1 MAEWKGLV
9 TISPANS
16 GAGDSIR
23 AAFDKVN
30 NNLEYLKDV
39 YIVDA
44 VDERVANVSSTFSG
58 GTITGSVDITDTTVS
73 ADPATGALVVAGG
86 VGIDGDINSGGDIN
100 VGGSGTFAGD
110 VAVIGDVTADNI
122 IANTSVTADT
132 ITATDVTASG
142 AASFGS
148 VQTSTISS
156 STALITIQN
165 DTIVSGDLTVGQEV
179 GITGNLSVNGG
190 ITVSGSINGTMSWFN
205 GNIVMSAG
213 YGINSSARLI
223 GNLVLG
229 GSSESTGV
237 SSGGLRSNGGLGVA
251 GNAYIG
257 KDMNVLGNTFI
268 SGSYVPSS
276 SSAAGSAGQMS
287 WDSDYFY
294 VCVATDTWI
303 RFSANVGSW

>member
-39 YIVDA
+39 YIVDT
-44 VDERVANVSSTFSG
+44 VDERVANISSTFSG
-58 GTITGSVDITDTTVS
+58 GTINGRVDITDTTVS
-73 ADPATGALVVAGG
+73 ADPTTGALVVAGG
-86 VGIDGDINSGGDIN
+86 VGVGGDINVDGDINSAGA
-100 VGGSGTFAGD
+100 GTFASD
-110 VAVIGDVTADNI
+110 VSVSTTVTAEDIVANSS
-122 IANTSVTADT
+122 IAATTVTS
-132 ITATDVTASG
+132 SG

-156 STALITIQN
+156 STSLTTVQN
-165 DTIVSGDLTVGQEV
+165 DAVINGDLTVANEV
-179 GITGNLSVNGG
+179 GVTGNLSVNSG
-190 ITVSGSINGTMSWFN
+190 ITVTGAINGTMSWLN
-205 GNIVMSAG
+205 GNIILSSG

-229 GSSESTGV
+229 GSSESTSV

-268 SGSYVPSS
+268 SGSYIPSS
-276 SSAAGSAGQMS
+276 SSAAGSVGQMT
-287 WDSDYFY
+287 WDSNFFY